1 MSGRVAIDFGTSN
14 TVVACWDEATRSGRA
29 LSLADYSQTCGDNN
43 ATVPLVP
50 SLIHYSL
57 TGEMC
62 IGAQVPAR
70 NLYHSPNTFRWMK
83 RYVANR
89 SPIRQ
94 RIGGRELSAFDAGKD
109 FLTHVMGCVAA
120 HLDIRDEEIA
130 LTVPVDSYEPYR
142 DWLTGV
148 AESAGFSRWRI
159 IDEPSAAI
167 LGYGAHPQPGRVYLG
182 FDFGGGTL
190 DAAVVRVED
199 ADAALERSPCR
210 VLGKAGLELGGSN
223 IDQWL
228 FQEVLAREGRTDS
241 DETVRR
247 LSRSL
252 LVECERAKER
262 LSAYERTD
270 IGVTDPDCGATLGA
284 ALTRADLEAL
294 LDRHGLALQINRT
307 ISRAISL
314 AHEKGYGED
323 DISAVLMV
331 GGVSMMPYVQRAVRS
346 RFASD
351 RVYLDRPM
359 DAVARGAASFV
370 AGSDFYD
377 HIHHD
382 YAVRWFN
389 PVTAKADYKVIV
401 PRGTAYPTP
410 DAVAT
415 EVVSATWDGQELL
428 GIFIYEMG
436 ATRARG
442 NDASSALELVFDA
455 SGSARIVQVA
465 PEEEQKRWLHWLNE
479 QHPTFLKAEPAA
491 KKGER
496 CFALEFGVDA
506 GKRLTLTATDLRSG
520 RTLYRKFPVVK
531 LN

>member
-1 MSGRVAIDFGTSN
+1 MSGRIAIDFGTSN
-14 TVVACWDEATRSGRA
+14 TVIASWDEATRSGRTLA
-29 LSLADYSQTCGDNN
+29 LDDYSQTYAAGD
-43 ATVPLVP
+43 AVVPLVP
-50 SLIHYSL
+50 SLIHYSGA
-57 TGEMC
+57 GEVW

-70 NLYHSPNTFRWMK
+70 NLYHAPQTFRWMK
-83 RYVANR
+83 RYIANR

-109 FLTHVMGCVAA
+109 FLTHILARATA
-120 HLDIRDEEIA
+120 HLDIRNEEIA
-130 LTVPVDSYEPYR
+130 LTVPVDSYEHYR

-148 AESAGFSRWRI
+148 AESAGFGRWRI
-159 IDEPSAAI
+159 IDEPAAAI
-167 LGYGAHPQPGRVYLG
+167 LGYGAHPQPGRVYLS

-190 DAAVVRVED
+190 DVAVVRIEE
-199 ADAALERSPCR
+199 ADAALQNTPCR
-210 VLGKAGLELGGSN
+210 VLGKAGLDLGGST

-241 DETVRR
+241 EETVRR

-252 LVECERAKER
+252 LVECEKGKER
-262 LSAYERTD
+262 LSEYERAD
-270 IGVTDPDCGATLGA
+270 IGVTDPDSGATLGSA
-284 ALTRADLEAL
+284 FTRADFEAL
-294 LDRHGLALQINRT
+294 LDRHGLVLQINRT
-307 ISRAISL
+307 ISRAINL
-314 AHEKGYGED
+314 AQEKGYGED

-331 GGVSMMPYVQRAVRS
+331 GGASMMPYVQRTLRS
-346 RFASD
+346 RIASD

-359 DAVARGAASFV
+359 DAVARGAASFL
-370 AGSDFYD
+370 AGIDFYD

-410 DAVAT
+410 EAVAT
-415 EVVSATWDGQELL
+415 ETIVATWDGQALL

-436 ATRARG
+436 PKSTG
-442 NDASSALELVFDA
+442 NDASAALELVFDA
-455 SGSARIVQVA
+455 SGSARILQVA
-465 PEEEQKRWLHWLNE
+465 PDEEQKRRHYWLNE
-479 QHPTFLKAEPAA
+479 QQPTFLKAEPLA

-496 CFALEFGVDA
+496 CFSLEFGVDA
-506 GKRLTLTATDLRSG
+506 GKRLILTATDLRSG
-520 RTLYRKFPVVK
+520 RILYRRFPVVK